1 MANIWHD
8 ISPSRITPD
17 DFIAVIEIE
26 KGSKK
31 KYELDK
37 ETGHLILDR
46 ILYTST
52 HYPANYGLIPRTF
65 ADDGDPLDV
74 LVLCSETLMPLS
86 LVRCYPIGV
95 ITMRDQGRLDEKIIA
110 IPFNDPVYNAYTDIQ
125 QLPAHIFSEM
135 RHFFSVYKNLE
146 GKQTVVDEERG
157 PEAAREI
164 IRTCLEAYIEKF
176 CR

>member
-1 MANIWHD
+1 MTNIWHD
-8 ISPSRITPD
+8 ISPSRINPE

-37 ETGHLILDR
+37 ETGHIILDR

-74 LVLCSETLMPLS
+74 LVLCSEVLAPLS
-86 LVRCYPIGV
+86 LVRCYRRHNHAGPGEN
-95 ITMRDQGRLDEKIIA
+95 GREDHCNPL
-110 IPFNDPVYNAYTDIQ
+110 
-125 QLPAHIFSEM
+125 
-135 RHFFSVYKNLE
+135 
-146 GKQTVVDEERG
+146 
-157 PEAAREI
+157 
-164 IRTCLEAYIEKF
+164 
-176 CR
+176 

>member
-1 MANIWHD
+1 MSNIWHD
-8 ISPSRITPD
+8 ISPSRITAE

-37 ETGHLILDR
+37 ETGSLILDR

-52 HYPANYGLIPRTF
+52 HYPANYGLIPRTY
-65 ADDGDPLDV
+65 ADDNDPLDV
-74 LVLCSETLMPLS
+74 LVLCSEVIQPLS

-95 ITMRDQGRLDEKIIA
+95 ITMLDQGKLDEKIIA
-110 IPFNDPVYNAYTDIQ
+110 IPFKDPTYNSYHDVSE
-125 QLPAHIFSEM
+125 LPSHIFTEM
-135 RHFFSVYKNLE
+135 SHFFTVYKNLE
-146 GKQTVVDEERG
+146 QKETMVDEVRG
-157 PEAAREI
+157 AEDAKKVI
-164 IRTCLEAYIEKF
+164 QKCLDQYIEKI

>member
-1 MANIWHD
+1 MSNIWHD
-8 ISPSRITPD
+8 ISPSRITAE

-37 ETGHLILDR
+37 ETGSLILDR

-52 HYPANYGLIPRTF
+52 HYPANYGLIPRTY
-65 ADDGDPLDV
+65 ADDNDPLDV
-74 LVLCSETLMPLS
+74 LVLCSEVIQPLS

-95 ITMRDQGRLDEKIIA
+95 ITMLDEKIIA
-110 IPFNDPVYNAYTDIQ
+110 IPFKDPTYNSYHDVSE
-125 QLPAHIFSEM
+125 LPSHIFTEM
-135 RHFFSVYKNLE
+135 SHFFTVYKNLE
-146 GKQTVVDEERG
+146 QKETMVDEVRG
-157 PEAAREI
+157 AEDAKKVI
-164 IRTCLEAYIEKF
+164 QKCLDQYIEKF